1 MEREIM
7 KVAHFSRFA
16 PNMSGQY
23 GTVKDLIKAE
33 RQQGID
39 ARLIAVNSSPGIE
52 FTGTKIQKDGWLTTE
67 KMEWADEADVLV
79 RHVLVPQKYMY
90 SGKQPKVM
98 CLHGRPE
105 NSFLLGVHTR
115 NDVYRTIYSERDTW
129 DMFVSFWEEHIF
141 HWSQLIDKSKLHY
154 VPAMCDLEHFCP
166 DGPKRGFGKNSG
178 SPNIVI
184 VDQWREDTTPYN
196 VLHAALL
203 FREKYCPTAK
213 IHIYGIRKHDA
224 VMNMTK
230 WLDDKGGIG
239 DRKGPIKK
247 MAETYRAADIVVTP
261 HVIAT
266 RVIREA
272 MACGTPIVTGGDCQY
287 SPRYGADPRN
297 AESYAAQINKCWQD
311 IKYKHHATK
320 PATIRNQA
328 EEWFNLDQT
337 GIAMKKVL
345 QAAIDNH
352 RPESREYAER
362 QENSRAARRREMK
375 AKQKQLQRAMINQH
389 LAAPGVKVK

>member
-16 PNMSGQY
+16 PNLSGQY

-33 RQQGID
+33 RMQGID
-39 ARLIAVNSSPGIE
+39 ARLISVDSSPGIE
-52 FTGTKIQKDGWLTTE
+52 FTRARIHKDDWLTTE
-67 KMEWADEADVLV
+67 KMEWADEADILV

-105 NSFLLGVHTR
+105 NSFLLGVYTR
-115 NDVYRTIYSERDTW
+115 NDVYRTVYTERDAW
-129 DMFVSFWEEHIF
+129 DAFVSFWDEHIF
-141 HWSQLIDKSKLHY
+141 HWSQLIDNSKLNY
-154 VPAMCDLEHFCP
+154 VPALCDLEAFCP
-166 DGPKRGFGKNSG
+166 EGPKRDFGENSG
-178 SPNIVI
+178 SPNIVV

-196 VLHAALL
+196 VIHAALL

-213 IHIYGIRKHDA
+213 VHIYGIRKHDA
-224 VMNMTK
+224 ITNMIK
-230 WLDDKGGIG
+230 WLYDRGGIG
-239 DRKGPIKK
+239 DRKGPITK

-272 MACGTPIVTGGDCQY
+272 MACGTPIVAGGGCAY
-287 SPRYGADPRN
+287 THFGVDPRN
-297 AESYAAQINKCWQD
+297 IEAYADQIAQCWQAIQEGKNCQD
-311 IKYKHHATK
+311 SY
-320 PATIRNQA
+320 TIRHKAQRL
-328 EEWFNLDQT
+328 FNLEQT

-345 QAAIDNH
+345 ENTLANH
-352 RPESREYAER
+352 KPESREYAER
-362 QENSRAARRREMK
+362 QENSRAERRRQTK
-375 AKQKQLQRAMINQH
+375 ADKKKKQCNTARQFTGGRKK
-389 LAAPGVKVK
+389 KVK

>member
-1 MEREIM
+1 M

-16 PNMSGQY
+16 PNLSGQY

-52 FTGTKIQKDGWLTTE
+52 FTGTKQQTDDWLTTE

-105 NSFLLGVHTR
+105 NSFLLGVYTQ
-115 NDVYRTIYSERDTW
+115 NDVYRTVHSERDTW
-129 DMFVSFWEEHIF
+129 DSFVTFWDEHTF
-141 HWSQLIDKSKLHY
+141 HWSQLIDKSKINY
-154 VPAMCDLEHFCP
+154 VPAMCDLEQFCP
-166 DGPKRGFGKNSG
+166 EGPKRDFGENSG

-184 VDQWREDTTPYN
+184 VDQWREDTTPFN

-213 IHIYGIRKHDA
+213 VHIYGMMKKDPIKNLA
-224 VMNMTK
+224 K
-230 WLDDKGGIG
+230 WLADQGGIG
-239 DRKGPIKK
+239 DRKSTISR
-247 MAETYRAADIVVTP
+247 MAETYRAADIIVTP

-272 MACGTPIVTGGDCQY
+272 MACGTPMVTGGRCDY
-287 SPRYGADPRN
+287 SAFGCDPRSIEAY
-297 AESYAAQINKCWQD
+297 AEEINSCWID
-311 IKYKHHATK
+311 IQEKNFNTNKE
-320 PATIRNQA
+320 TIRQDA
-328 EEWFNLDQT
+328 ERLFNLEQT
-337 GIAMKKVL
+337 GVAMKKVL
-345 QAAIDNH
+345 EKVIANH
-352 RPESREYAER
+352 RPESKEYAER

-375 AKQKQLQRAMINQH
+375 SQQKQQRGMVNQH
-389 LAAPGVKVK
+389 FAGAGVKIK